1 MKKLIGIYDL
11 QDSERCCGIYDTL
24 EEASKAL
31 GVSVNTIYSRIQRG
45 LNLVF
50 NGRYKLVLVNVD
62 EEEKGE

>member
-1 MKKLIGIYDL
+1 MTKLIGIYDL
-11 QDSERCCGIYDTL
+11 SDSERCCGIYDTL

-31 GVSVNTIYSRIQRG
+31 GVNVSAIYKRIQRG
-45 LNLVF
+45 NDLIF